1 MLSVQ
6 HLSVS
11 YHKPVFTDVTMDF
24 EQKIYGIQGGSGSG
38 KSTFIK
44 AVLGLIPYKG
54 QVLYNGKELK
64 KPKDRHGFQVIF
76 QNPFYSFNPQKT
88 IRSAFVEM
96 LRLHPP
102 TNEQALEPP
111 QNEYI
116 CRTTNHGW
124 FTEGLSRR
132 YFHNRT
138 ASSRQ
143 AAVLSRYLE
152 PTGLPESVLDKY
164 PHAFSG
170 GELQRLALARALAGN
185 PEVLIL
191 DEPTSALDVITQKKL
206 LDDMLP
212 LLSGKTVLFI
222 SHDTRVIGYCA
233 DETLMLKEPRIALQ
247 A

>member
-1 MLSVQ
+1 MPSLQ

-11 YHKPVFTDVTMDF
+11 YHKPVLTDITMDF
-24 EQKIYGIQGGSGSG
+24 EQKIYGIQGESGSG
-38 KSTFIK
+38 KSTLIK
-44 AVLGLIPYKG
+44 AILGLIPYSG
-54 QVLYNGKELK
+54 RVLYNGKELK

-96 LRLHPP
+96 LRWHPP
-102 TNEQALEPP
+102 ANEQALESP
-111 QNEYI
+111 QNEHI
-116 CRTTNHGW
+116 CRTTSPGGVA
-124 FTEGLSRR
+124 ERLSRR

-138 ASSRQ
+138 AFSRQ

-164 PHAFSG
+164 PSAFSG
-170 GELQRLALARALAGN
+170 GELQRLAVARALAGN
-185 PEVLIL
+185 PQVLIL

-212 LLSGKTVLFI
+212 LLKGKTVLLI
-222 SHDTRVIGYCA
+222 SHDTRVINYCT
-233 DETLMLKEPRIALQ
+233 DEMITLQNQRLVR
-247 A
+247 